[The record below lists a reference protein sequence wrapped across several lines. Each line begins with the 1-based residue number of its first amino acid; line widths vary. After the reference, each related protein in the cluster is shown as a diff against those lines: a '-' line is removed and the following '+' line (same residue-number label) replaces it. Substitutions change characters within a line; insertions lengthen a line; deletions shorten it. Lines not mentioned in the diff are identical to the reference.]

1 MKYTT
6 IALPDDFEKGDCER
20 CPFSYLDYDIDGD
33 PYDDCVF
40 EWYREPC
47 KLEVKEFVP
56 VADIVDEVFGQMR
69 DATEQEQKSVS
80 DFVERISKT
89 TGVSFYEEEE

>member
-20 CPFSYLDYDIDGD
+20 CPFSFLDYDIDGD

-40 EWYREPC
+40 EWHREPC
-47 KLEVKEFVP
+47 KLEVG
-56 VADIVDEVFGQMR
+56 EVVHIEDKVYKALKPR
-69 DATEQEQKSVS
+69 H
-80 DFVERISKT
+80 KT
-89 TGVSFYEEEE
+89 TAHDGECVIGGFWEIEKEEVWGM